1 MGIYKKVTDAS
12 GKTSVVKQAPL
23 RKRVPMA
30 DYAKLE
36 AERDTFRDE
45 VNRLSDFIT
54 NNFPGEIRGTETA
67 VDVAIRLLESKGQ
80 RLDTSDHR

>member
-1 MGIYKKVTDAS
+1 MGTYKKTTDAN
-12 GKTSVVKQAPL
+12 GRVSVVKQAPI

-45 VNRLSDFIT
+45 INRLSDYIN
-54 NNFPGEIRGTETA
+54 NNFPDEIKGTETA
-67 VDVAIRLLESKGQ
+67 VDVAIRLMESKGQ